1 LRVAF
6 SQSLF
11 KKRPDALEAYWNV
24 QYFQGI
30 TPPHVLS
37 SEEAMLRFVASTAG
51 AIGYALPCHID
62 ERVQVL
68 WTLSSNEPL
77 SPSCAEK

>member
-1 LRVAF
+1 
-6 SQSLF
+6 
-11 KKRPDALEAYWNV
+11 V